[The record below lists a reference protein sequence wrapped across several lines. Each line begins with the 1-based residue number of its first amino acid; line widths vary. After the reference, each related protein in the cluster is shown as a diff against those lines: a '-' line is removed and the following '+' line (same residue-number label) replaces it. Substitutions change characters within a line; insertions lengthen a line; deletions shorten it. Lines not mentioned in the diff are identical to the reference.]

1 MAQEGTLFT
10 FLDPELIAQTHEN
23 LTSPTNALKG
33 GINAQI
39 KNLVRYHRGLSED
52 HMKRAVEWWCYLHSP
67 NPQDPISLL
76 CQTDLKLHKKQETIE
91 PETGPA
97 HINTGINLT
106 HTDYLPGIS
115 TRKRHIG

>member
-52 HMKRAVEWWCYLHSP
+52 HMKRAVEWWYYLHSP

-97 HINTGINLT
+97 HINTEINPT
-106 HTDYLPGIS
+106 HTDYLPEIP
-115 TRKRHIG
+115 TRKGHVS